1 LAQKGEFNEAIRAA
15 ETLFSLVEE
24 EGLTEQMG
32 DMYEVPARLYY
43 HVGNLEKALEYTLKV
58 KHEID
63 GYGVPGKLGM
73 EKLKML
79 KGVIER
85 IERELKDKK
94 KREGE
99 NRDGSQGEEKHGNQE
114 ESKHTK

>member
-1 LAQKGEFNEAIRAA
+1 MELAQKGEYDEALSRA
-15 ETLFSLVEE
+15 ERMFELVET

-58 KHEID
+58 KREID
-63 GYGVPGKLGM
+63 GYGLPGEFGA

-79 KGVIER
+79 DGVIER
-85 IERELKDKK
+85 IEKELKNKK
-94 KREGE
+94 KNEEEERK
-99 NRDGSQGEEKHGNQE
+99 NRGR
-114 ESKHTK
+114 T

>member
-1 LAQKGEFNEAIRAA
+1 MFELI
-15 ETLFSLVEE
+15 ET

-63 GYGVPGKLGM
+63 GYGLPGKFGA

-79 KGVIER
+79 DGVIER
-85 IERELKDKK
+85 IEKELKIKKEKK
-94 KREGE
+94 KLGE
-99 NRDGSQGEEKHGNQE
+99 EAGEEKQDE
-114 ESKHTK
+114 KV